1 MGKLMD
7 TALNRPV
14 HRAQPSQEK
23 GCVPNH
29 LRNIAASSDAG
40 GIAARKGFRIQD
52 HVAARL
58 ALEML
63 QDSTILQL
71 ECETGDDVVLRRMEA
86 GQTVIEYIQVKTTE
100 IDAKWS
106 IKELTTRIDSKQGS
120 SICEK
125 SLLCDK
131 HGEIAWFRFVST
143 RAVST
148 RLQPFRRPRTKR
160 TNYTGLAGLITSFS
174 SKYKT
179 VKSASGRTLADWAS
193 NMLWEVEGEEE
204 ALISRNIN
212 ALLKLSSG
220 QGVNPSYEAMDE
232 VYRELADKVRT
243 MGDRPSAEA
252 EEKVWTRQDC
262 LKWWASQVDAMRTA
276 ANSNVKVYQISN
288 VPQFFSEICSM
299 DEEAI
304 QRALYA
310 YDVEFDGDV
319 WRRDELIDHLL
330 DWLPEIALPPQTL
343 ANFNHLAARRLPGE
357 ALKALDR
364 HGSTD
369 IRQLIA
375 ALMLHAILRHHFGA
389 EPIACRIFFLVGGAM
404 RASSAHIVQLPD
416 GDEIWLG
423 RSRLVTASSHET
435 VIGEV
440 ITELR
445 TALTRDVLKEERD
458 IILQLREPRHLRDDK
473 LDTIL
478 SKTGKTSDLLRV
490 MRLPLLVAYD
500 SAILG
505 AGFDAGYLEKI
516 KGEVKNE
523 YVRIKAL
530 LGGELTSVQI
540 SLFLVPVECSD
551 TLAQDFEKKLRK

>member
-1 MGKLMD
+1 M
-7 TALNRPV
+7 
-14 HRAQPSQEK
+14 
-23 GCVPNH
+23 PND
-29 LRNIAASSDAG
+29 LSSIAASSDAG

-63 QDSTILQL
+63 HDSTILQL

-106 IKELTTRIDSKQGS
+106 IKELTARVNSKQGS

-148 RLQPFRRPRTKR
+148 KLQPFRRPRSKR
-160 TNYTGLAGLITSFS
+160 TNYSALTGLITSFS
-174 SKYKT
+174 NKFKT

-212 ALLKLSSG
+212 ALLKISSG
-220 QGVNPSYEAMDE
+220 QGVNPSYEAME
-232 VYRELADKVRT
+232 KVYRELANKVRI
-243 MGDRPSAEA
+243 MGDKPSVDV
-252 EEKVWTRQDC
+252 EEKIWTRQSC
-262 LKWWASQVDAMRTA
+262 LKWWTSQVDAMRMV
-276 ANSNVKVYQISN
+276 ANATVKVYQISN

-319 WRRDELIDHLL
+319 WRRDELVDHLL

-357 ALKALDR
+357 ALKELDR

-369 IRQLIA
+369 IPQLIA
-375 ALMLHAILRHHFGA
+375 ALMLHAILRHHFDA
-389 EPIACRIFFLVGGAM
+389 EPIACRIFFSVAGTM

-416 GDEIWLG
+416 REEIWLG
-423 RSRLVTASSHET
+423 RSRLVTASSHKT
-435 VIGEV
+435 VINEV
-440 ITELR
+440 LAELR

-458 IILQLREPRHLRDDK
+458 IIIQLREPRHLRDDK
-473 LDTIL
+473 LDAIL
-478 SKTGKTSDLLRV
+478 SKTGKTSDLLKV

-500 SAILG
+500 SAALG
-505 AGFDAGYLEKI
+505 TGFDADYIEKL
-516 KGEVKNE
+516 KEEVAKE
-523 YVRIKAL
+523 YFRVKAL
-530 LGGELTSVQI
+530 LSDDLSSVQI
-540 SLFLVPVECSD
+540 SLLLVPVECAA